1 VTRARDPRAH
11 GAASAASNQSLGRLA
26 LDLQV
31 LVAAVGTLVALL
43 VVAILIAIFL
53 IIRVG
58 DDATDLGEDPVQ
70 YSSAINEAAVHAKG
84 IANDERGYLL
94 SGEEQFLAEMEMR
107 SVLAREAFAD
117 AAKAADDAQYPA
129 VSEAYDGFERW
140 LLAVKDDI
148 AAFQAGDREA
158 ATESSL
164 GATRELRKM
173 YEAAIARAQSLADD
187 AIESAASSVSTSS
200 ISSIAILV
208 TYLVVAVAIGVAITI
223 WIVRVIVRPAQS
235 LMQSVGER
243 DRLDTPA

>member
-1 VTRARDPRAH
+1 
-11 GAASAASNQSLGRLA
+11 
-26 LDLQV
+26 
-31 LVAAVGTLVALL
+31 
-43 VVAILIAIFL
+43 
-53 IIRVG
+53 
-58 DDATDLGEDPVQ
+58 
-70 YSSAINEAAVHAKG
+70 
-84 IANDERGYLL
+84 
-94 SGEEQFLAEMEMR
+94 MEMR

-140 LLAVKDDI
+140 LLAVRDDI
-148 AAFQAGDREA
+148 AAFQAGDREG

-187 AIESAASSVSTSS
+187 AIESAATSVSTSS

-208 TYLVVAVAIGVAITI
+208 TYLVVAVAIGLAITI

-235 LMQSVGER
+235 PMQSVGER
-243 DRLDTPA
+243 DPLDTPA